1 MTHIA
6 LLLFVALMFLC
17 SAFFSGVETGV
28 YRMSRFRL
36 RLGTEQRW
44 AFYRQLSEAVADGQ
58 GLILSLLLG
67 NNLVNYLAT
76 SCMTW
81 WLLSYLQDENL
92 VEFYTTTIM
101 TPSLFIFGEILP
113 KSVFFYRADSLM
125 RPLAPAIWSV
135 WRICTVSGVV
145 KLMRFLFKVFSRL
158 FRIPVDTAA
167 AVDITQRSQVRQI
180 IQETRDEG
188 LLTSLQKNMMQRL
201 INIPEVSV
209 GTVVVPMNKAE
220 MAEVNSNRKALLAIV
235 ARCPHRRIPVYE
247 KDRNNI
253 IGFIDIYQTLGSTV
267 EFETLRAFLQP
278 IVQMD
283 MSISVL
289 DAISI
294 MRKGTHRIAII
305 TTTQSGLLTDQKKP
319 LGVLTLKDLVEELTG
334 ELARYELT
342 PDKTKTSGQKST
354 S

>member
-6 LLLFVALMFLC
+6 LLLFVAVMFLC

-28 YRMSRFRL
+28 YRISRFRL

-76 SCMTW
+76 SCLTW
-81 WLLSYLQDENL
+81 WLLSYLKEDNL
-92 VEFYTTTIM
+92 AEFYTTAIM

-113 KSVFFYRADSLM
+113 KSVFFYRADSLI
-125 RPLAPAIWSV
+125 RPLAPAIWAV
-135 WRICTVSGVV
+135 WRLCTVSGAV

-220 MAEVNSNRKALLAIV
+220 MAEVNSNRNTLLAIV

-247 KDRNNI
+247 RDRNNI
-253 IGFIDIYQTLGSTV
+253 IGFIDIYQTLGATV
-267 EFETLRAFLQP
+267 EFENLCAFLQP

-294 MRKGTHRIAII
+294 MRKGPHRIAVI
-305 TTTQSGLLTDQKKP
+305 TAAQSGLLADQKKP

-342 PDKTKTSGQKST
+342 PDKIKTSGQKST